1 VKEQVVKLVDNLKNP
16 YFNIF
21 HWSKGEHFDIDA
33 ITRALALKDNIM
45 ASISKNDKKKKST
58 QASLDNLQ

>member
-1 VKEQVVKLVDNLKNP
+1 MVKLVDNLKNP

-21 HWSKGEHFDIDA
+21 HWSKGEYFDIDA

-45 ASISKNDKKKKST
+45 MQIGKNDKKKKSA
-58 QASLDNLQ
+58 QADLDSI